1 MFDSLIIKKLLIQY
15 NTNDWKKYEKKI
27 YIYTIIK

>member
-15 NTNDWKKYEKKI
+15 NTNDYEKKI

>member
-15 NTNDWKKYEKKI
+15 NTNDYEKKKYI
-27 YIYTIIK
+27 YIYDN